1 MFHPNFFIRY
11 VQYFFGWQCT
21 NYLFLMKNN
30 HETARSMKTAII
42 DDNAVIS
49 LNIKWLAQVCV
60 LIAATVYG
68 YLQVEWR
75 IQELE
80 RNMEEASSEIQELV
94 SKHIEDEEERM
105 VIMEEQLKWYQKEFN
120 LNPLSWRKKKR

>member
-1 MFHPNFFIRY
+1 MSKSDNGHS
-11 VQYFFGWQCT
+11 
-21 NYLFLMKNN
+21 
-30 HETARSMKTAII
+30 TARSMKTAII

-80 RNMEEASSEIQELV
+80 RSMSSASDEIQELV
-94 SKHIEDEEERM
+94 AKHFEDEEERM
-105 VIMEEQLKWYQKEFN
+105 VIMEEQLKWYQKEFK
-120 LNPLSWRKKKR
+120 LNPLSWRKKKK

>member
-1 MFHPNFFIRY
+1 
-11 VQYFFGWQCT
+11 
-21 NYLFLMKNN
+21 MKNN
-30 HETARSMKTAII
+30 HETSRSMITAII

-49 LNIKWLAQVCV
+49 LNIKWLAQVCI

-80 RNMEEASSEIQELV
+80 RNMSEANTEIQDLV
-94 SKHIEDEEERM
+94 SKHIKDEEERM
-105 VIMEEQLKWYQKEFN
+105 VTMEEQLKWYQKEFN
-120 LNPLSWRKKKR
+120 LNPLSWRKKK

>member
-1 MFHPNFFIRY
+1 MN
-11 VQYFFGWQCT
+11 
-21 NYLFLMKNN
+21 KNN
-30 HETARSMKTAII
+30 NGHETASSMKTAII

-80 RNMEEASSEIQELV
+80 RSMDSASNEIQELV
-94 SKHIEDEEERM
+94 SKHIEAEDERM

-120 LNPLSWRKKKR
+120 MNPLSWRKKKK

>member
-1 MFHPNFFIRY
+1 M
-11 VQYFFGWQCT
+11 
-21 NYLFLMKNN
+21 NN
-30 HETARSMKTAII
+30 NEHKTSRSMKTAII

-49 LNIKWLAQVCV
+49 LNIKWLAQVCI

-80 RNMEEASSEIQELV
+80 RNMSEANTEIQDLV
-94 SKHIEDEEERM
+94 SKHIKDEEERM
-105 VIMEEQLKWYQKEFN
+105 VTMEEQLKWYQKEFN
-120 LNPLSWRKKKR
+120 LNPLSWRKKK

>member
-1 MFHPNFFIRY
+1 
-11 VQYFFGWQCT
+11 
-21 NYLFLMKNN
+21 MKNN
-30 HETARSMKTAII
+30 HETSRSMKTAII

-49 LNIKWLAQVCV
+49 LNIKWLAQVCI

-80 RNMEEASSEIQELV
+80 RNMSEANTEIQDLV
-94 SKHIEDEEERM
+94 SKHIKDEEERM
-105 VIMEEQLKWYQKEFN
+105 VIMEEQLKWYQKEFK
-120 LNPLSWRKKKR
+120 LNPLSWRKKK

>member
-1 MFHPNFFIRY
+1 MNKSSN
-11 VQYFFGWQCT
+11 G
-21 NYLFLMKNN
+21 
-30 HETARSMKTAII
+30 HETARSMKTAIV

-60 LIAATVYG
+60 FIAATVYG

-80 RNMEEASSEIQELV
+80 RNMDGANEEIQELV
-94 SKHIEDEEERM
+94 SKHIENEEERM
-105 VIMEEQLKWYQKEFN
+105 VIMEEQLKWYQKEFK
-120 LNPLSWRKKKR
+120 LNPLSWRKKKK

>member
-1 MFHPNFFIRY
+1 MRRSEN
-11 VQYFFGWQCT
+11 G
-21 NYLFLMKNN
+21 
-30 HETARSMKTAII
+30 HETARSMKTSIN

-80 RNMEEASSEIQELV
+80 RSMSEASVEIQELV
-94 SKHIEDEEERM
+94 SKHIEAEDERM
-105 VIMEEQLKWYQKEFN
+105 VLMEEHLKWYQKEFN
-120 LNPLSWRKKKR
+120 LNPLSWRKKKK

>member
-1 MFHPNFFIRY
+1 
-11 VQYFFGWQCT
+11 
-21 NYLFLMKNN
+21 MKNN
-30 HETARSMKTAII
+30 HETSRSMKTAII

-49 LNIKWLAQVCV
+49 LNIKWLAQVCI

-80 RNMEEASSEIQELV
+80 RNMSEANTEIQDQV
-94 SKHIEDEEERM
+94 SKHIKDEEERM

-120 LNPLSWRKKKR
+120 LNPLSWRKKK

>member
-1 MFHPNFFIRY
+1 
-11 VQYFFGWQCT
+11 
-21 NYLFLMKNN
+21 MKNN
-30 HETARSMKTAII
+30 HETSRSMKTAII

-49 LNIKWLAQVCV
+49 LNIKWLAQVCI

-80 RNMEEASSEIQELV
+80 RNMSEANTEIQDLV
-94 SKHIEDEEERM
+94 SKHIKDEEERM

-120 LNPLSWRKKKR
+120 LNPLSWRKKK

>member
-1 MFHPNFFIRY
+1 MNKSSN
-11 VQYFFGWQCT
+11 G
-21 NYLFLMKNN
+21 
-30 HETARSMKTAII
+30 HETSRSMKTAII

-80 RNMEEASSEIQELV
+80 RSMDSASNEIQDLV
-94 SKHIEDEEERM
+94 SKHIEAEDERM

-120 LNPLSWRKKKR
+120 MNPLSWRKKKK

>member
-1 MFHPNFFIRY
+1 MN
-11 VQYFFGWQCT
+11 
-21 NYLFLMKNN
+21 KNN
-30 HETARSMKTAII
+30 NGHETARSMKTAII

-80 RNMEEASSEIQELV
+80 RIMDSASDEIQELV
-94 SKHIEDEEERM
+94 SKHIENEDERM
-105 VIMEEQLKWYQKEFN
+105 VLMEEQLKWYQKEFK
-120 LNPLSWRKKKR
+120 LNPLSWRKKKK

>member
-1 MFHPNFFIRY
+1 MTQLTRANLLER
-11 VQYFFGWQCT
+11 
-21 NYLFLMKNN
+21 
-30 HETARSMKTAII
+30 AAAIWI
-42 DDNAVIS
+42 KMLDDVV
-49 LNIKWLAQVCV
+49 K
-60 LIAATVYG
+60 AATVYG

-80 RNMEEASSEIQELV
+80 RSMSSASNEIQDLV

-120 LNPLSWRKKKR
+120 MNPLSWRKKKK

>member
-1 MFHPNFFIRY
+1 MN
-11 VQYFFGWQCT
+11 
-21 NYLFLMKNN
+21 KNN
-30 HETARSMKTAII
+30 NGHETARSMKTAII

-80 RNMEEASSEIQELV
+80 RSMDSASNEIQDLV
-94 SKHIEDEEERM
+94 SKHIEAEDERM

-120 LNPLSWRKKKR
+120 MNPLSWRKKKK

>member
-1 MFHPNFFIRY
+1 
-11 VQYFFGWQCT
+11 
-21 NYLFLMKNN
+21 MKNN
-30 HETARSMKTAII
+30 HETSRSMKTAII

-49 LNIKWLAQVCV
+49 LNIKWLAQVCI

-80 RNMEEASSEIQELV
+80 RNMSEANTEIQDLV
-94 SKHIEDEEERM
+94 SKHIKDEEERM
-105 VIMEEQLKWYQKEFN
+105 VTMEEQLKWYQKEFN
-120 LNPLSWRKKKR
+120 LNPLSWRKKK

>member
-1 MFHPNFFIRY
+1 
-11 VQYFFGWQCT
+11 
-21 NYLFLMKNN
+21 MKNN

>member
-1 MFHPNFFIRY
+1 MSD
-11 VQYFFGWQCT
+11 
-21 NYLFLMKNN
+21 KK
-30 HETARSMKTAII
+30 TARSFNGAVI
-42 DDNAVIS
+42 DDNFSIN

-80 RNMEEASSEIQELV
+80 RSMSSASEEIQDLV
-94 SKHIEDEEERM
+94 SKHIENEDERM
-105 VIMEEQLKWYQKEFN
+105 VLMEEQLKWYQKELN
-120 LNPLSWRKKKR
+120 LNPLTWRKKRK

>member
-1 MFHPNFFIRY
+1 MAD
-11 VQYFFGWQCT
+11 
-21 NYLFLMKNN
+21 KK
-30 HETARSMKTAII
+30 TARSFNGAVI
-42 DDNAVIS
+42 DDNFSIN

-80 RNMEEASSEIQELV
+80 RSMSSASEEIQDLV
-94 SKHIEDEEERM
+94 SKHIENEDERM
-105 VIMEEQLKWYQKEFN
+105 VLMEEQLKWYQKELN
-120 LNPLSWRKKKR
+120 LNPLTWRKKRK

>member
-1 MFHPNFFIRY
+1 
-11 VQYFFGWQCT
+11 
-21 NYLFLMKNN
+21 MKNN
-30 HETARSMKTAII
+30 HETSRSMKTAII

-49 LNIKWLAQVCV
+49 LNIKWLAQVCI

-80 RNMEEASSEIQELV
+80 RNMSEANTEIQDLV
-94 SKHIEDEEERM
+94 SKHIKDEEERM
-105 VIMEEQLKWYQKEFN
+105 VIMEEQLKCYQK
-120 LNPLSWRKKKR
+120 

>member
-1 MFHPNFFIRY
+1 MNRSDN
-11 VQYFFGWQCT
+11 G
-21 NYLFLMKNN
+21 

-80 RNMEEASSEIQELV
+80 RSMSEASVEIQELV
-94 SKHIEDEEERM
+94 SKHIKAEDERM

-120 LNPLSWRKKKR
+120 LNPLSWRKKKK

>member
-1 MFHPNFFIRY
+1 MNRSDN
-11 VQYFFGWQCT
+11 G
-21 NYLFLMKNN
+21 

-80 RNMEEASSEIQELV
+80 RSMSEASVEIQELV
-94 SKHIEDEEERM
+94 SKHIEAEDERM
-105 VIMEEQLKWYQKEFN
+105 VLMEEHLKWYQKEFI
-120 LNPLSWRKKKR
+120 LIPLSWRKKKK

>member
-1 MFHPNFFIRY
+1 
-11 VQYFFGWQCT
+11 
-21 NYLFLMKNN
+21 MKNN
-30 HETARSMKTAII
+30 HETSRSMKTAII

-49 LNIKWLAQVCV
+49 LNIKWLAQVCI

-80 RNMEEASSEIQELV
+80 RNMSEANTEIQDLV

-120 LNPLSWRKKKR
+120 LNPLSWRKKK

>member
-1 MFHPNFFIRY
+1 
-11 VQYFFGWQCT
+11 
-21 NYLFLMKNN
+21 MKNN
-30 HETARSMKTAII
+30 PETARSMKTAII

-120 LNPLSWRKKKR
+120 LNPLSWRKKK

>member
-1 MFHPNFFIRY
+1 
-11 VQYFFGWQCT
+11 
-21 NYLFLMKNN
+21 
-30 HETARSMKTAII
+30 MKTAII

-49 LNIKWLAQVCV
+49 LNIKWLAQVCI

-80 RNMEEASSEIQELV
+80 RNMEEANNEIQELV
-94 SKHIEDEEERM
+94 SKHIEDEEQRM

-120 LNPLSWRKKKR
+120 LNPLSWRKKK

>member
-1 MFHPNFFIRY
+1 
-11 VQYFFGWQCT
+11 
-21 NYLFLMKNN
+21 MKNN
-30 HETARSMKTAII
+30 PETARSMKTAII

-49 LNIKWLAQVCV
+49 LNIKWLAQVCI

-80 RNMEEASSEIQELV
+80 RNMEEANNEIQELV
-94 SKHIEDEEERM
+94 SKHIEDEEQRM

-120 LNPLSWRKKKR
+120 LNPLSWRKKK

>member
-1 MFHPNFFIRY
+1 
-11 VQYFFGWQCT
+11 
-21 NYLFLMKNN
+21 MKNN
-30 HETARSMKTAII
+30 HETSRSMKTAII

-49 LNIKWLAQVCV
+49 LNIKWLAQVCI

-80 RNMEEASSEIQELV
+80 RNMSEANTEIQDLV
-94 SKHIEDEEERM
+94 SKHIKDEEERM
-105 VIMEEQLKWYQKEFN
+105 VIMEEYSPMIVMVSL
-120 LNPLSWRKKKR
+120 

>member
-1 MFHPNFFIRY
+1 
-11 VQYFFGWQCT
+11 
-21 NYLFLMKNN
+21 MKNN
-30 HETARSMKTAII
+30 HETSRSMKTAII

-49 LNIKWLAQVCV
+49 LNIKWLAQVCI

-80 RNMEEASSEIQELV
+80 RNMSEANTEIQDLV
-94 SKHIEDEEERM
+94 SKHIKDEEERM
-105 VIMEEQLKWYQKEFN
+105 VIMEEQLKWYRKEFN
-120 LNPLSWRKKKR
+120 LNPLSWRKKK

>member
-1 MFHPNFFIRY
+1 MSSN
-11 VQYFFGWQCT
+11 G
-21 NYLFLMKNN
+21 

-49 LNIKWLAQVCV
+49 LNIKWLAQVFV
-60 LIAATVYG
+60 LIGATVYG

-80 RNMEEASSEIQELV
+80 RNMEEANNEIQELV

-105 VIMEEQLKWYQKEFN
+105 VMMEEQLKWYQKEFN
-120 LNPLSWRKKKR
+120 LNPLSWRKKK

>member
-1 MFHPNFFIRY
+1 
-11 VQYFFGWQCT
+11 
-21 NYLFLMKNN
+21 
-30 HETARSMKTAII
+30 MKTAII

-49 LNIKWLAQVCV
+49 LNIKWLAQVCI

-80 RNMEEASSEIQELV
+80 RNMEEANNEIQELV
-94 SKHIEDEEERM
+94 SKHIEDEEQRM

-120 LNPLSWRKKKR
+120 LNPLSWRKKKWIYDPY